1 MKIKDLKLN
10 ENGILYYIG
19 KNAMVNLFPQED
31 KELQGLDRY
40 FNSKYG
46 NRELNNFCFGFI
58 RDDEPLTESELNGL
72 AFSIYARFNNKW
84 KELKTTFDINV
95 ANDGDYSYTEQETTV
110 DDGNV
115 TGNNDGV
122 NTYEHTTSGYDSE
135 NYINVDKD
143 QTTTQ
148 GNNIVKTDNN
158 RIKTLERKGF
168 NNKQYLKTNNMYFL
182 NKYNLYD
189 IIFLDIVDEISY
201 LI

>member
-1 MKIKDLKLN
+1 MKIKDLN
-10 ENGILYYIG
+10 INGKGIIYYIN
-19 KNAMVNLFPQED
+19 KHITSDLFPQNE

-46 NRELNNFCFGFI
+46 NRELTSFCFGFI
-58 RDDEPLTESELNGL
+58 RDDEPFTEDELDGL
-72 AFSIYARFNNKW
+72 ALSIYSRFFYKW
-84 KELKTTFDINV
+84 KELKITFDLDII
-95 ANDGDYSYTEQETTV
+95 NDGDYSYTEQETTV

-135 NYINVDKD
+135 TYVSVDKD

-158 RIKTLERKGF
+158 RLKTLNRKGF